1 MVGFFANIGK
11 RLRKYHGS
19 SMIFIGLRVFLGAVF
34 VYASYDKILHPQ
46 QFSLA
51 VFQYQ
56 LLPDELVNLVA
67 LALPWL
73 ELLIGVLLIVGV
85 WMPGAALTAFSLLC
99 AFIIALVIN
108 GIRGLDVHC
117 GCFST
122 EATAGP
128 AGVATI
134 LRDVAFLLISLVIVV
149 ATLYPEKLRRWRQTQ
164 ERRNETV

>member
-1 MVGFFANIGK
+1 MCVAAFFSKIGK
-11 RLRKYHGS
+11 HLKRGCGNSL
-19 SMIFIGLRVFLGAVF
+19 ILTGLRVFLGAVF

-56 LLPDELVNLVA
+56 LLPDHLVNLTA

-73 ELLIGVLLIVGV
+73 ELLIGVLLIFGV

-108 GIRGLDVHC
+108 RIRGLDIHC

-122 EATAGP
+122 EATAGS
-128 AGVATI
+128 AGIGTI
-134 LRDVAFLLISLVIVV
+134 ARDVAFLLISLVIVV
-149 ATLYPEKLRRWRQTQ
+149 AALYPEKIQRWRQIQ
-164 ERRNETV
+164 QRRI